1 MNLSPTEYND
11 YSNFQMAA
19 KRAQFSVLLFELIH
33 DDPHAWLALRDAIN
47 KLAPLH
53 KQYLKKV
60 LE

>member
-1 MNLSPTEYND
+1 
-11 YSNFQMAA
+11 MAA